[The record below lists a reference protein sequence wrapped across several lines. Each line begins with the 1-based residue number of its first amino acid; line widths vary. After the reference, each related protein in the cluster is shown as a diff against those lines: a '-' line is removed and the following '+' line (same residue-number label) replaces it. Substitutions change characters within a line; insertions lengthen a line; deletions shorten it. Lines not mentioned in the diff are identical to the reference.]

1 MANEE
6 LLLRML
12 EPVVR
17 PDGIAGRGRAPS
29 QPFESQ
35 SFEAMLAEAHKQ
47 EETSSPQMAQTL
59 NQSAEPAR
67 AWCARLGQIDQIE
80 NPTLRNLIAAN
91 MPQNPT
97 TME

>member
-17 PDGIAGRGRAPS
+17 PDGISGRGRAPS

-47 EETSSPQMAQTL
+47 ESPSLPQGSAAASRT
-59 NQSAEPAR
+59 AEPAR

-80 NPTLRNLIAAN
+80 NPTLRNLIAAK